1 MPLVIPGMFGS
12 ISTVFFLR
20 MYFDGIPTGLLE
32 AARIDGAGTITVFF
46 RIMWPLAM
54 PAFIAQFIFGFVGGY
69 NNYMSALL
77 YLNNNPDFITLQL
90 VLSKVTTLFPGA
102 EYKNVWCASSIIGI
116 LPLIVIY
123 CFTQKYFLEGITAGG
138 VKE

>member
-1 MPLVIPGMFGS
+1 
-12 ISTVFFLR
+12 
-20 MYFDGIPTGLLE
+20 
-32 AARIDGAGTITVFF
+32 
-46 RIMWPLAM
+46 
-54 PAFIAQFIFGFVGGY
+54 
-69 NNYMSALL
+69 MSALL

-102 EYKNVWCASSIIGI
+102 EYKNVWCAASIVGI

-138 VKE
+138 IKE